1 MNMKPATGTT
11 PGKLVLLPQA
21 PKSPQLPPPPLA
33 AAVLAPPPVHTMLL
47 LHGGIKSRSYKNIN
61 SRHFKF
67 DLMIS
72 LKTCAL
78 QGQIAHLTHEL
89 CMLCDKEV
97 SF

>member
-33 AAVLAPPPVHTMLL
+33 AAVLAPPPVHTELFTT
-47 LHGGIKSRSYKNIN
+47 GVIKSLSYQNIN

-67 DLMIS
+67 DLMIP

-78 QGQIAHLTHEL
+78 QG
-89 CMLCDKEV
+89 
-97 SF
+97 